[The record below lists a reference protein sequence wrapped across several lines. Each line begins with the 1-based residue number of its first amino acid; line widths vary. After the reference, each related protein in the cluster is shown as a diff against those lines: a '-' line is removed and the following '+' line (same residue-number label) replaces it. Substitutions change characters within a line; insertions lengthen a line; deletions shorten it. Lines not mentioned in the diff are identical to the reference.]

1 LDVSAQDGKA
11 ALEPVRLVYSGE
23 VATASASHKGAV
35 SGRDASGERENGAAG
50 QGEVKLSA
58 PLPVQLTR
66 YAAQHL
72 YAPLRTVE
80 AVPGIS
86 PVSLKPAVITSLLPS
101 EPVET
106 KTLAAWA
113 ASGYSVVAV
122 RLKNQSDKPVVL
134 DPRRLQGRF
143 YSATFQHRWLGAQ
156 GTPEDTTLLYLVF
169 TGRPEN
175 AFLPSAVMAKKG
187 GR

>member
-1 LDVSAQDGKA
+1 M
-11 ALEPVRLVYSGE
+11 
-23 VATASASHKGAV
+23 

-101 EPVET
+101 EPVE
-106 KTLAAWA
+106 
-113 ASGYSVVAV
+113 
-122 RLKNQSDKPVVL
+122 NQNA
-134 DPRRLQGRF
+134 RRMGRERIQRGRRP
-143 YSATFQHRWLGAQ
+143 AEE
-156 GTPEDTTLLYLVF
+156 PE
-169 TGRPEN
+169 R
-175 AFLPSAVMAKKG
+175 
-187 GR
+187 